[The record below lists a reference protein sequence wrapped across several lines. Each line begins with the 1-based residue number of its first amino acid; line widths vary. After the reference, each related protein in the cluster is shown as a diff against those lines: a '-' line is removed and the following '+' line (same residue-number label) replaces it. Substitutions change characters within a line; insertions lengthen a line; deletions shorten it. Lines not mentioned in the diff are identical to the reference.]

1 MCSAV
6 GQVALRRQLLEQAS
20 RLQRVTDD
28 LGEANAELRRV
39 SPVHEVLAAA
49 AAGRDGSDSVQA
61 IADALYRV
69 TDLPVVVED
78 RFGTPRAWSG
88 TSQPEPAHGRRAH
101 AELLREAQRHATPI
115 RDRDRVIAVS
125 QPHEKVLGTI
135 ALLAPA
141 NTAAEK
147 HYFALEHA
155 ALALSGELAHQHALA
170 EVELR
175 LRRDLVDDLLSGTD
189 EKSACVRAQSVG
201 HDLTR
206 AHRVLA
212 IGYPRRALD
221 DQLLRAVERA
231 AHKLGMPCRR
241 RTALR

>member
-1 MCSAV
+1 
-6 GQVALRRQLLEQAS
+6 
-20 RLQRVTDD
+20 
-28 LGEANAELRRV
+28 V

-141 NTAAEK
+141 NTAAET
-147 HYFALEHA
+147 L
-155 ALALSGELAHQHALA
+155 
-170 EVELR
+170 LR
-175 LRRDLVDDLLSGTD
+175 PRARGAGPVGRTGP
-189 EKSACVRAQSVG
+189 SAC
-201 HDLTR
+201 
-206 AHRVLA
+206 
-212 IGYPRRALD
+212 PRRS
-221 DQLLRAVERA
+221 RAPVTP
-231 AHKLGMPCRR
+231 GSRR
-241 RTALR
+241 